1 MSQIEVA
8 MVSLERC
15 EAVTEIKGEKIPIKD
30 EEIKIIKGKWP
41 NNGKIEFINFSA
53 KYRPFTPIILKKL
66 NLVINPGEK
75 VGIVGRTGSGKSSI
89 VLSLSRIIE
98 GYQGKIEIDGI
109 DISEL
114 NLDDLRQSITIV
126 PQDSF
131 LIEGTLRENLDPM
144 NIYSDSEIIKYLDE
158 FSLFKQI
165 EDNNKRLNIEITEN
179 GSNLSIGEK
188 QLICFVRAVLKK
200 SKVIILDEATSSMD
214 VQTEKIIQ
222 NNINENLKDCTI
234 IMIAHHIQMVSS
246 CQKIIVIDKG
256 EIVECDSYDKLMND
270 KKSKFYELYSE
281 SLIS

>member
-1 MSQIEVA
+1 MKLLVLW
-8 MVSLERC
+8 MFKRKKLFR
-15 EAVTEIKGEKIPIKD
+15 
-30 EEIKIIKGKWP
+30 
-41 NNGKIEFINFSA
+41 
-53 KYRPFTPIILKKL
+53 IILKKL

-98 GYQGKIEIDGI
+98 AYSGKIEIDGI
-109 DISEL
+109 DISDI

-144 NIYSDSEIIKYLDE
+144 EIYPDDEIIKFLDE

-165 EDNNKRLNIEITEN
+165 EDNDKRLNIEIKEN

-188 QLICFVRAVLKK
+188 QLICFVRAALKK

-234 IMIAHHIQMVSS
+234 IMIAHHIQMVSA
-246 CQKIIVIDKG
+246 CQRIIVIDKG
-256 EIVECDSYDKLMND
+256 EIVECDSYEKLMND